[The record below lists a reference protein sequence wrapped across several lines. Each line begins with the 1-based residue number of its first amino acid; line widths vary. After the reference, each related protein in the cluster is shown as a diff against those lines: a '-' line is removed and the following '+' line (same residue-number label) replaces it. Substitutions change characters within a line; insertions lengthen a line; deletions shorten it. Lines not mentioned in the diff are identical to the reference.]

1 MKNLHCFIYLVRHGE
16 TEWNEKKLIQGHSDI
31 PLNKK
36 GEIQAKDLS
45 KKLSHVKFAAVFS
58 SDLIRAKR
66 TAEIITLEKKI
77 AVKTTKALRERYF
90 GRFEGTSWEED
101 KQYQSYLNKFS
112 KLSYKERYYKKPYED
127 TESDEK
133 LMVRFIP
140 FLRQVAVA
148 YPGKNILIVTH
159 GGVMRVFLIHLG
171 YGTYITLPSGSINNT
186 AYVKLMSDG
195 VDFFIKETFGIEKK
209 SVLIKL

>member
-1 MKNLHCFIYLVRHGE
+1 MKNCTIYLIRHGE

-36 GEIQAKDLS
+36 GEIQAKNLS
-45 KKLSHVKFAAVFS
+45 KKLSHVKFTAVFS

-66 TAEIITLEKKI
+66 TAEIIALEKKI

-90 GRFEGTSWEED
+90 GRFEGTSWEEN
-101 KQYQSYLNKFS
+101 KQYQNYLNKFL

-148 YPGKNILIVTH
+148 YPDKNILIVAH

-186 AYVKLMSDG
+186 AYVRLMSDG

-209 SVLIKL
+209 SILIK